1 MLALIFYDNA
11 DSDVART
18 ICITL
23 TSPSACIVLN
33 HIPFSMVHRV
43 MTVKSY
49 RLPYHCEW
57 DDLWGSHQP
66 SQFWFQKF
74 SHLCKLFWFSHYIV
88 ILLTFNFNSHKG
100 WFKFVLDRDEILKR
114 WGLECRS
121 LRVHSSYSKNA
132 KSRHERE
139 MWWGAEEG
147 RSSLWG
153 ASREE
158 DQLCTYSV
166 QSHSLSLEPWM
177 INQYIDVKKLI
188 LFF

>member
-11 DSDVART
+11 DSDVACT

-74 SHLCKLFWFSHYIV
+74 SHLRKLFWFSHYIV
-88 ILLTFNFNSHKG
+88 ILLTFNFNSRKG
-100 WFKFVLDRDEILKR
+100 WFKFVLNCDEILKW
-114 WGLECRS
+114 WGLECRVWECTAAIARMQKADMREKCGRGRRREGQACGGRQGRKTS
-121 LRVHSSYSKNA
+121 FVHI
-132 KSRHERE
+132 
-139 MWWGAEEG
+139 
-147 RSSLWG
+147 
-153 ASREE
+153 
-158 DQLCTYSV
+158 LCRA
-166 QSHSLSLEPWM
+166 
-177 INQYIDVKKLI
+177 I
-188 LFF
+188 LLV